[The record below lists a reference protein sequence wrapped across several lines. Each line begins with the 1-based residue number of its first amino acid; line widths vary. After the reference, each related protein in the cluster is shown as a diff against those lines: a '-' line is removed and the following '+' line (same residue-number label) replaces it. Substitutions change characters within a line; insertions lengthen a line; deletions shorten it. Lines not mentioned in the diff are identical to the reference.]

1 MCIRDRASTLSQF
14 AATFKTLYPRAA
26 ILAPTEKQ
34 RNAKNRQRLLAQ
46 IASGDWDAVVTPH
59 GFFNSISIDPENE
72 ARFIETQIEEYKDS
86 LRNDFEVDDIDKKKS
101 SESRTVKQ
109 IRKKIE
115 KLKNRLEAL
124 SNTKN
129 CLLYTSGKE

>member
-1 MCIRDRASTLSQF
+1 MLSP
-14 AATFKTLYPRAA
+14 L
-26 ILAPTEKQ
+26 
-34 RNAKNRQRLLAQ
+34 NRE
-46 IASGDWDAVVTPH
+46 

-109 IRKKIE
+109 IRNKIE

-124 SNTKN
+124 SNTKKDEN
-129 CLLYTSGKE
+129 IYFEQRGVDALIIDEAHVYKRGSFYTKMDNVKGLDRDSS